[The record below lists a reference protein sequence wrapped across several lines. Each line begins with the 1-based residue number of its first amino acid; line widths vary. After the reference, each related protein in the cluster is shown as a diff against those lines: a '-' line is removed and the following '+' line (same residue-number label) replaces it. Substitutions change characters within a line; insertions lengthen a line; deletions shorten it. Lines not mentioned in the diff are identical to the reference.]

1 MSKRTPKNVGRSIR
15 ERLLNIHK
23 EGKHEYMYIL
33 QRYFNERLL
42 YRVSVSK
49 YRGQFLLKGGS
60 LLYAHNGLDCRPTV
74 DVDFMANRI
83 SRDSDELVRVFKEIL
98 NIACEED
105 GVRLT
110 PQI

>member
-74 DVDFMANRI
+74 DIHGIRLLFRFFPSVHI
-83 SRDSDELVRVFKEIL
+83 SYCYKSYSLHFENK
-98 NIACEED
+98 
-105 GVRLT
+105 
-110 PQI
+110 